1 MYYNQKQYI
10 MSLPKEV
17 HNLMDSV
24 YNTLNEV
31 NEVIVTNEDFDNSED
46 VIYEAPRIA
55 QVSKYGY
62 YEEYVIMSL
71 NNGIMEV
78 RGISEGI
85 EDEVVKSNIV
95 DLSYS
100 EAVNLLGWLDN

>member
-1 MYYNQKQYI
+1 
-10 MSLPKEV
+10 MSLSKEV

-24 YNTLNEV
+24 YQTLNGF
-31 NEVIVTNEDFDNSED
+31 NEVIITDEDFDNSED

-62 YEEYVIMSL
+62 YDEYVIMSL
-71 NNGIMEV
+71 NDGIMNV

-85 EDEVVKSNIV
+85 EDEVFKSNVV
-95 DLSYS
+95 DLSY
-100 EAVNLLGWLDN
+100 N

>member
-1 MYYNQKQYI
+1 
-10 MSLPKEV
+10 MSLLNEV
-17 HNLMDSV
+17 RNLMDSV
-24 YNTLNEV
+24 YNTLNEI
-31 NEVIVTNEDFDNSED
+31 NEIILTDEDFDNSED
-46 VIYEAPRIA
+46 VIYEAPRIT
-55 QVSKYGY
+55 QVSKCGY

-71 NNGIMEV
+71 NDGIMNV

-85 EDEVVKSNIV
+85 EDEVVKSNVV